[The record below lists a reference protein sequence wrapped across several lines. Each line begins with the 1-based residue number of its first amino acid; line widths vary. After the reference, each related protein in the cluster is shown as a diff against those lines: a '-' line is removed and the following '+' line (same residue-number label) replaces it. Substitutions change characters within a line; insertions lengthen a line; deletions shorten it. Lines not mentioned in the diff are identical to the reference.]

1 MPPKKAAAAANGDDE
16 DVSCDQFYKF
26 YRKNCTTME
35 IPVNPRIKEMYEEYV
50 EEGKQITKVRPFYHS
65 RYQLSN
71 FCHSDLRSIFGVSW
85 AGKEPRQLWTL

>member
-1 MPPKKAAAAANGDDE
+1 MPPKKAAAAAGGDEE

-50 EEGKQITKVRPFYHS
+50 EDGKQITKVSPFV
-65 RYQLSN
+65 N
-71 FCHSDLRSIFGVSW
+71 FAYNCLTFFIV
-85 AGKEPRQLWTL
+85 T